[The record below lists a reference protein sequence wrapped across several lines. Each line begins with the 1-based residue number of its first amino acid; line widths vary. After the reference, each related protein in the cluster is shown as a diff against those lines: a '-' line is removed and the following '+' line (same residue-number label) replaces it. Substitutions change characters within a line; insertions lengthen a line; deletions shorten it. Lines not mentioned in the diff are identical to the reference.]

1 MKIKLKPREAFIVYQ
16 ALNTR
21 LLMLK
26 TARQHNG
33 KLAKRVESTKALRD
47 RLFPAP
53 VVIPDEE
60 EI

>member
-1 MKIKLKPREAFIVYQ
+1 VKMKLKAREAFIVYQ

-33 KLAKRVESTKALRD
+33 KLAKRVEATKALRD

-53 VVIPDEE
+53 VIIPDEE
-60 EI
+60 EV

>member
-1 MKIKLKPREAFIVYQ
+1 MKMRLKTREAFIIYQ

-26 TARQHNG
+26 TAYQHNG
-33 KLAKRVESTKALRD
+33 KLAKRVDATKALRD

-53 VVIPDEE
+53 VVIPDDE